1 MTLRGLFKKI
11 VGDSNQREIARLQK
25 VVEHINTV
33 LEPEFEELSDAQ
45 LQAKTGEFRQRLAH
59 GETLDDVLAEAF
71 TAVREAAKRAI
82 GLRHYDVQLIGGIL
96 LHQGKITE
104 MKTGEGKTLVATLP
118 LYLNALEGK
127 GVHLITVNDYLAR
140 RDGGWMGPVFEAL
153 GISVGLVIPQ
163 FSGVYDSGYVDPAG
177 NLEDERLVHWR
188 PVRRQEAYQAD
199 VTYGTNN
206 EFGFDYLRDNMV
218 HDLSQCVQQEPYYA
232 IVDEVDNVLID
243 EARTPLIISGPA
255 EESSELY
262 LRFAGIVRRLQA
274 SSPESVELEEPDG
287 DYVVE
292 ERTQIVTLT
301 EQGVKRVE
309 RVLPEVGTGAGLYD
323 PKHTH
328 MLPYLD
334 NALRAHVIYKRDKA
348 YIVKDGQVLIV
359 DEFTGRLLHG
369 RRYSEGLHQ
378 AIEAK
383 EGVAVQRESLT
394 YATITF
400 QNYFRMYEK
409 LAGMTGTAASEAEE
423 FRKIYDLDVVVLP
436 TNVEYRATYGDLTI
450 HQRHTDEIEEVAF
463 AGVLDSPP
471 LTGGAGGGVTV
482 TTYEP
487 SDGACLE
494 HSRRACPEASAEASA
509 EAHSRRACPEHSR
522 RNRRRYF
529 KRLDLPD
536 VIYMT
541 EQTKFHAV
549 VDGIGALHEASRPV
563 LVGTI
568 AIETS
573 EHLSRLLK
581 QRDIP
586 HRVLNG
592 KRHEQEAVIVAQAG
606 RPGAV
611 TIATN
616 MAGRGVDIVL
626 GGNPDGLAAKLLEQ
640 RFKKVAERFAN
651 AIVNGQEKEA
661 LKIVEGVPGFPSD
674 SVELAQRLQ
683 VEYESYEISQ
693 SQQRL
698 DKFIADQLIEEKVI
712 EKKYH
717 GPVVGIARS
726 ALRED
731 WVAALDGTRLPEA
744 LSRRIIG
751 EIQRVR
757 AKYEAPGSKTT
768 YVADGLF
775 SRYYTAMS
783 ALVRAVL
790 QGRQEQALTLI
801 QQYPELDE
809 KLIAEIAHI
818 REQCELDGQR
828 VRDLGG
834 LHVIGTERHEA
845 RRIDNQL
852 RGRCAR
858 QGDAGSSRFY
868 ISLGDELMCRFGGER
883 VQGMM
888 GRFGMEDMPLQHAWL
903 DKTIESAQK
912 RVEGYNFDIRKHVLE
927 YDDVVNKQREVIYAQ
942 RREVLSQPDLR
953 DQVLRMV
960 QEEISRLVAV
970 HMPGPDREDW
980 DALGLYNELRLF
992 LPLTSNVGFI
1002 GWAELAPDEIE
1013 TKLYELAESAYDGLN
1028 QRLAGQLFD
1037 RMQKEGV
1044 TLEGL
1049 ADGADPL
1056 RRLVYKR
1063 ILDRLDSNPAPD
1075 LLGAPLRNLPPQV
1088 KSEVETV
1095 FADVFR
1101 LHRDRRLMLQAV
1113 DRLWVR
1119 HLTDLE
1125 ALREGIGLR
1134 AYGQQNPL
1142 VAYRKEAYE
1151 MYEAL
1156 LVSIQQMIARSVY
1169 LVPRPV
1175 APRRR
1180 RQMPQKTRSG
1190 QPVRAAPNELPGRND
1205 PCWCGSGLKYKNCHM
1220 RLDQEKRRGARMAP
1234 SPRTSPG
1241 KKRGRRK
1248 TRRR

>member
-1 MTLRGLFKKI
+1 VNNIGKGLNGLTLRGLFKKI

-25 VVEHINTV
+25 VVEHINTD
-33 LEPEFEELSDAQ
+33 LEPEFEGLSDAQ
-45 LQAKTGEFRQRLAH
+45 LRAKTGEFRQRLAD
-59 GETLDDVLAEAF
+59 GESLDDVLAEAF
-71 TAVREAAKRAI
+71 TAVREAAKRTI
-82 GLRHYDVQLIGGIL
+82 GLRHYDVQLIGGHL
-96 LHQGKITE
+96 LHQGRVVE

-118 LYLNALEGK
+118 LYLNALEGQ

-163 FSGVYDSGYVDPAG
+163 FSGVYDPDYVDPAG

-199 VTYGTNN
+199 ITYGTNN

-218 HDLSQCVQQEPYYA
+218 HDLSQCVQQELYYA
-232 IVDEVDNVLID
+232 IIDEVDNVLID

-262 LRFAGIVRRLQA
+262 LRFAGIVRRLQ
-274 SSPESVELEEPDG
+274 
-287 DYVVE
+287 
-292 ERTQIVTLT
+292 
-301 EQGVKRVE
+301 QGVRRAE
-309 RVLPEVGTGAGLYD
+309 QMLPEVKAGESLYD

-400 QNYFRMYEK
+400 QNYFRMYGK

-423 FRKIYDLDVVVLP
+423 LRKIYGLDVVILP
-436 TNVEYRATYGDLTI
+436 TNVEYRATYGDLTV
-450 HQRHTDEIEEVAF
+450 HQRSIDEIEEITFVGA
-463 AGVLDSPP
+463 LDEW
-471 LTGGAGGGVTV
+471 TDVRV

-487 SDGACLE
+487 SDGAC
-494 HSRRACPEASAEASA
+494 S
-509 EAHSRRACPEHSR
+509 EHSR
-522 RNRRRYF
+522 RNGRRYF
-529 KRLDLPD
+529 KRLDWPD

-541 EQTKFHAV
+541 EPLKFHAV
-549 VDGIGALHEASRPV
+549 VDEIQVLHEAGQPV

-581 QRDIP
+581 RRDIP
-586 HRVLNG
+586 HQVLNG

-626 GGNPDGLAAKLLEQ
+626 GGNPDGMTGKLLEQ

-651 AIVNGQEKEA
+651 AIVNGQAKQA
-661 LKIVEGVPGFPSD
+661 LEIVEGVPGFPAG
-674 SVELAQRLQ
+674 SVELAQTLQ
-683 VEYESYEISQ
+683 AEYESYEMAQ

-698 DKFIADQLIEEKVI
+698 DKFIADQLLKEQVI

-717 GPVVGIARS
+717 GPVVGVARS
-726 ALRED
+726 TLRED
-731 WVAALDGTRLPEA
+731 WVAALDNVRLPEA

-751 EIQRVR
+751 EVQRVR
-757 AKYEAPGSKTT
+757 AQYEAPGSKTA

-775 SRYYTAMS
+775 SRYYTVMS

-790 QGRQEQALTLI
+790 QDKQEQALALI
-801 QQYPELDE
+801 QQHPELDE

-818 REQCELDGQR
+818 REQCERDGQR
-828 VRDLGG
+828 VRGLGG
-834 LHVIGTERHEA
+834 LHVIGTERHDA

-868 ISLGDELMCRFGGER
+868 ISLEDELMSRFGGER
-883 VQGMM
+883 VQGLM

-903 DKTIESAQK
+903 DKTIEASQK

-960 QEEISRLVAV
+960 QEEISRLVAL
-970 HMPGPDREDW
+970 HMPGPDREAW

-992 LPLTSNVGFI
+992 LPLTSSAGFI
-1002 GWAELAPDEIE
+1002 GWAEMAPDEIE

-1037 RMQKEGV
+1037 QVQKEGV

-1049 ADGADPL
+1049 ADSADPL

-1063 ILDRLDSNPAPD
+1063 ILDRLDSNLDSD
-1075 LLGAPLRNLPPQV
+1075 LLGAALRNLPPQV
-1088 KSEVETV
+1088 KGEVETV

-1101 LHRDRRLMLQAV
+1101 LHRDRQLMLRAV
-1113 DRLWVR
+1113 DSLWVR

-1142 VAYRKEAYE
+1142 VAYRTEAHE
-1151 MYEAL
+1151 MYVAL
-1156 LVSIQQMIARSVY
+1156 LGSIQQMIARSVY

-1175 APRRR
+1175 APQR
-1180 RQMPQKTRSG
+1180 RQQPPKTRSG
-1190 QPVRAAPNELPGRND
+1190 QPARAAPSELPGRND
-1205 PCWCGSGLKYKNCHM
+1205 PCWCGSGLKYKSCHM
-1220 RLDQEKRRGARMAP
+1220 RLDQEKRRGAGTSP
-1234 SPRTSPG
+1234 PPRTSHG
-1241 KKRGRRK
+1241 KKKVRRK